1 MNFSHIMWKFSL
13 FDWLVLL
20 TVKADFSF
28 MKFHLSIF
36 RIKSWVKVSYSG
48 SSFPIHYYIYF
59 LLEIPLF
66 QVSDAHVCFILSILY
81 YIHMHV
87 YFPQPFV
94 EDAVFSLVYILDI
107 FVKYQMIAVMCT
119 YFGSSFCL
127 IVIHECLFVSTIVF
141 LLLWLVR

>member
-1 MNFSHIMWKFSL
+1 
-13 FDWLVLL
+13 
-20 TVKADFSF
+20 
-28 MKFHLSIF
+28 
-36 RIKSWVKVSYSG
+36 
-48 SSFPIHYYIYF
+48 
-59 LLEIPLF
+59 
-66 QVSDAHVCFILSILY
+66 
-81 YIHMHV
+81 MHV

-141 LLLWLVR
+141 LLL